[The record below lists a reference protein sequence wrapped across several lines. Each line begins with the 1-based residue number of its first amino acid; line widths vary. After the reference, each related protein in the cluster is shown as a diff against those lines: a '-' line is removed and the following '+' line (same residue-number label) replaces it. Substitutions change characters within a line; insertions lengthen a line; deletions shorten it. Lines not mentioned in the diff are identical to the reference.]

1 MVDLV
6 GAASGDIN
14 GSGRLDMVDGDCWKT
29 LGLRGRECGRWRGQ
43 PGSVEGGDP
52 DLIKLG

>member
-29 LGLRGRECGRWRGQ
+29 LGLRGRECGGWRGQ